1 MNEKVKFLENTI
13 QILKDKYSNLK
24 EESKQQIDYL
34 SNKLSQELEKN
45 RVLLE
50 KQVENEEKIKKLD
63 EDLLKIIG
71 INKNLLYETSNLTS
85 NIERLMIERQEKQVE
100 FEYIRSELTTY
111 KRLYKIKEEE
121 NRKID
126 ENYSK
131 INMIMKE
138 YQSTLVDMEVTNY
151 YFKVTR
157 VGNVIDTKADVRLYI
172 TIIYY
177 TITYD
182 TYDTYDT
189 ITYDYI

>member
-34 SNKLSQELEKN
+34 SNKLSQEQEKN